1 MPATPEISLSEGSGN
16 VLAFDYGT
24 RLIGVALGN
33 RIAASARALTTL
45 ANSDWARLDTLVAE
59 WQPERF
65 VVGLPLAL
73 DGGEQPMTRAAR
85 DYAKALERRYQ
96 RPVVLVDE
104 RHTSTAAASRFAEQ
118 RASGAAKR
126 KHGAAIDALAAQ
138 IILESWLADAASP
151 TIRDPS
157 SP

>member
-1 MPATPEISLSEGSGN
+1 MPATPETSPGKGTGN

-45 ANSDWARLDTLVAE
+45 ANGDWARLDTLVAD
-59 WQPERF
+59 WQPECF

-85 DYAKALERRYQ
+85 DYAVALERRYQ
-96 RPVVLVDE
+96 RPAILVDE
-104 RHTSTAAASRFAEQ
+104 RHTSGEAAGRFAEQ
-118 RASGAAKR
+118 RARGTAKR

-138 IILESWLADAASP
+138 IILESWLADGASS
-151 TIRDPS
+151 TIRTPPPS
-157 SP
+157 

>member
-1 MPATPEISLSEGSGN
+1 MPGTPETPGSGN
-16 VLAFDYGT
+16 ILAFDYGT

-45 ANSDWARLDTLVAE
+45 ANGDWARLDTLVAE
-59 WQPERF
+59 WRPERF

-73 DGGEQPMTRAAR
+73 DGGEQSMTRAAR
-85 DYAKALERRYQ
+85 DYAKALERRY
-96 RPVVLVDE
+96 RRAVVLVDE
-104 RHTSTAAASRFAEQ
+104 RHTSAAAASRFAEQ

-138 IILESWLADAASP
+138 IILESWLADGASP

-157 SP
+157 PP